1 MSEPKTF
8 VTANQIVQR
17 HGLSYQTLNYY
28 TNLGL
33 LHVVKRHGT
42 ERLYHAHDVERQLQA
57 VGRLKDEGYPLRLIS
72 RLLNHQG
79 PSVWSPVA
87 AVARRAV

>member
-1 MSEPKTF
+1 MSEPKAF
-8 VTANQIVQR
+8 VTANQIVHR
-17 HGLSYQTLNYY
+17 HRLSYQTLNYY

-42 ERLYHAHDVERQLQA
+42 ERLYNAQDVERQLQA

-72 RLLNHQG
+72 RLLNHHEA
-79 PSVWSPVA
+79 SVWSPAA
-87 AVARRAV
+87 AVVRRAA